1 MSANAESNP
10 KRPRVTKRER
20 QTAADLPLR
29 PLKKL
34 EKDEIPNFLTDK
46 VKFFVVLVISDSSSR
61 LALSIL
67 NRPIIYRPD

>member
-1 MSANAESNP
+1 MSANAETNP

-34 EKDEIPNFLTDK
+34 EKDEIPNFLTER
-46 VKFFVVLVISDSSSR
+46 VKFFVVLVISDTTAR
-61 LALSIL
+61 LVKSFVL
-67 NRPIIYRPD
+67 PVYFE